1 MGEERVDGQKHNSAC
16 GKKVI
21 SENRIGMPHRQADFE
36 SRKLGGLDQAAVGAR
51 RRAVL
56 RRAITIEKKECIR
69 EPSVVILRHI
79 RLDTTERSGWVR
91 EKR

>member
-1 MGEERVDGQKHNSAC
+1 MGKSTTRRVGR
-16 GKKVI
+16 KVI

-36 SRKLGGLDQAAVGAR
+36 NRNLGGLDQAAVGAR

-56 RRAITIEKKECIR
+56 RRVITIEKKECIR
-69 EPSVVILRHI
+69 EPSVLILRHI